1 MHSHACQEQLT
12 AAVREVTQAV
22 ENLVTVCN
30 ESCTNEE
37 LMHQLKEAASEV
49 TRTLND
55 LLNHIKLSSRARAHE
70 SSVQESSV
78 EVIYTATDKLS
89 AASGDAGEMIKQARV
104 LGQATAQLIQSIK
117 GEAEK
122 QPDSDIQKRLL
133 AAAKTLADATARM
146 VEAARQC
153 ATHPNDVN
161 YQDNLR
167 RTAEDLRDVT
177 IVAATTP
184 ALRAKLVDRVQ
195 VCARQ
200 AVSTASQCISVAQA
214 SYQRNANPVTREAL
228 ASETRELAEQIP
240 PLVDTIRAS
249 SDNPNDANN
258 QAELIYVAEVFLHV
272 SANIC
277 EFRDI
282 FNPKLYFY
290 FIARHTFYTS
300 VSGCVTYNRRSR
312 HFTSIVF
319 SYATV

>member
-1 MHSHACQEQLT
+1 M
-12 AAVREVTQAV
+12 
-22 ENLVTVCN
+22 N
-30 ESCTNEE
+30 
-37 LMHQLKEAASEV
+37 QLKEAASEV

-55 LLNHIKLSSRARAHE
+55 LLNHIKLSSRARAQE
-70 SSVQESSV
+70 SVQESSV

-153 ATHPNDVN
+153 ATYPNDVN

-200 AVSTASQCISVAQA
+200 AVSTANQCISTAHA
-214 SYQRNANPVTREAL
+214 SYQRNTNPVTREAL
-228 ASETRELAEQIP
+228 ASETRELTEQIP
-240 PLVDTIRAS
+240 PLVGTIRACT
-249 SDNPNDANN
+249 DNPNDANN

-272 SANIC
+272 SMKVFSI
-277 EFRDI
+277 
-282 FNPKLYFY
+282 YFY
-290 FIARHTFYTS
+290 FNVNLLARNTFYTS
-300 VSGCVTYNRRSR
+300 CTSSITYDRRPR
-312 HFTSIVF
+312 YIPSIVICY
-319 SYATV
+319 SAI